1 MSGFAEEFE
10 KALRKAVREEVKE
23 GVREF
28 ISMFTA
34 SKEPVLQTEGDAKFA
49 LEILKD
55 KAGVDSLQTLYK
67 WSHEGRVP
75 CTKRGKKLWFN
86 RVELE
91 SWIEDGMPH
100 SGQMKAANRLSN
112 LVG

>member
-1 MSGFAEEFE
+1 MEFIVMPKEEFE
-10 KALRKAVREEVKE
+10 NLLTRKLKEILKDNCEAVTPIQPK
-23 GVREF
+23 
-28 ISMFTA
+28 
-34 SKEPVLQTEGDAKFA
+34 QQEGDVKFA
-49 LEILKD
+49 LEILKE
-55 KAGVDSLQTLYK
+55 KAGLDSLPTLYK
-67 WSHEGRVP
+67 WSHDGRVP

-86 RVELE
+86 RIELE